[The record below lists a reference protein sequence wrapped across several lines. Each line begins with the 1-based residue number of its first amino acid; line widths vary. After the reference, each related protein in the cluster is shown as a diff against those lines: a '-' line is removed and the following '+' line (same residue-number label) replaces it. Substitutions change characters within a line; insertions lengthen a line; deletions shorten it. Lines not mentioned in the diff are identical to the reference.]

1 MTFDVALIASHMPEI
16 LWAAGITLLMWVAGT
31 LGSAILGF
39 LVAIGRRYGPLPLDL
54 VLRAYVELFRGTPFL
69 IQLFLLYFGGPYIGL
84 ALDAA
89 PAGLLGLTL
98 YGAAYFSEI
107 FRSGFQ
113 AVPKGHIEAGECVGL
128 TKGQIVRR
136 ILLPEMT
143 MLVLPPSVNMVVILM
158 KETAVLSIITVPE
171 LTATLSA
178 IGSQQYAF
186 VEALSALALFYW
198 VLVEVTGW
206 LGNLAETKLKFWRIE
221 FPLRPN
227 GMKCNGRFGIKWNIN
242 LAHGFVSTE
251 IAIYATQGHRLLRV
265 GKLDTDELFRLM
277 QHLLC
282 NS

>member
-1 MTFDVALIASHMPEI
+1 VTFDINVLIGQWPAIVSG
-16 LWAAGITLLMWVAGT
+16 AGVTIMIW
-31 LGSAILGF
+31 ILGTIAAAVIGF
-39 LVAIGRRYGPLPLDL
+39 LMAVARQYGG
-54 VLRAYVELFRGTPFL
+54 VLIDKALGAVVAVLRGTPFL
-69 IQLFLLYFGGPYIGL
+69 IQIFLVYYGGPFVGL
-84 ALDAA
+84 DLDPL
-89 PAGLLGLTL
+89 PAGLIGISI

-113 AVPKGHIEAGECVGL
+113 AVPRGHIEAGECVGL
-128 TKGQIVRR
+128 TQGQIVRR

-206 LGNLAETKLKFWRIE
+206 LGNLAETKLS
-221 FPLRPN
+221 
-227 GMKCNGRFGIKWNIN
+227 RFRFFN
-242 LAHGFVSTE
+242 A
-251 IAIYATQGHRLLRV
+251 
-265 GKLDTDELFRLM
+265 
-277 QHLLC
+277 
-282 NS
+282 

>member
-1 MTFDVALIASHMPEI
+1 MTFDVNVLIGQWPAIVSG
-16 LWAAGITLLMWVAGT
+16 AGVTIMIW
-31 LGSAILGF
+31 ILGTVAAAVIGF
-39 LVAIGRRYGPLPLDL
+39 LMAVARRYGG
-54 VLRAYVELFRGTPFL
+54 VLIDRALGAVVAVLRGTPFL
-69 IQLFLLYFGGPYIGL
+69 IQIFLVYYGGPFVGL
-84 ALDAA
+84 ELDPL
-89 PAGLLGLTL
+89 PAGLIGISV

-206 LGNLAETKLKFWRIE
+206 LGNLAETKLS
-221 FPLRPN
+221 
-227 GMKCNGRFGIKWNIN
+227 RFRFFN
-242 LAHGFVSTE
+242 A
-251 IAIYATQGHRLLRV
+251 
-265 GKLDTDELFRLM
+265 
-277 QHLLC
+277 
-282 NS
+282 

>member
-1 MTFDVALIASHMPEI
+1 MTFDINVLIGQWPAIVSG
-16 LWAAGITLLMWVAGT
+16 AGVTIMIW
-31 LGSAILGF
+31 ILGTIAAAVVGF
-39 LVAIGRRYGPLPLDL
+39 LMAVARQYGGMLIDKALGAVVT
-54 VLRAYVELFRGTPFL
+54 VLRGTPFL
-69 IQLFLLYFGGPYIGL
+69 IQIFLVYYGGPFVGL
-84 ALDAA
+84 DLDPL
-89 PAGLLGLTL
+89 PAGLIGLSI

-113 AVPKGHIEAGECVGL
+113 AVPRGHIEAGECVGL
-128 TKGQIVRR
+128 TQGQIVRR

-206 LGNLAETKLKFWRIE
+206 LGNLAETKLS
-221 FPLRPN
+221 
-227 GMKCNGRFGIKWNIN
+227 RFRFFN
-242 LAHGFVSTE
+242 A
-251 IAIYATQGHRLLRV
+251 
-265 GKLDTDELFRLM
+265 
-277 QHLLC
+277 
-282 NS
+282 

>member
-1 MTFDVALIASHMPEI
+1 MTFDINVLIGQWPAIVSG
-16 LWAAGITLLMWVAGT
+16 AGVTIMIW
-31 LGSAILGF
+31 ILGTIAAAVIGF
-39 LVAIGRRYGPLPLDL
+39 LMAVARQYGG
-54 VLRAYVELFRGTPFL
+54 VLIDKALGAVVAVLRGTPFL
-69 IQLFLLYFGGPYIGL
+69 IQIFLVYYGGPFVGL
-84 ALDAA
+84 DLDPL
-89 PAGLLGLTL
+89 PAGLIGISI

-113 AVPKGHIEAGECVGL
+113 AVPRGHIEAGECVGL
-128 TKGQIVRR
+128 TQGQIVRR

-206 LGNLAETKLKFWRIE
+206 LGNLAETKLS
-221 FPLRPN
+221 
-227 GMKCNGRFGIKWNIN
+227 RFRFFN
-242 LAHGFVSTE
+242 A
-251 IAIYATQGHRLLRV
+251 
-265 GKLDTDELFRLM
+265 
-277 QHLLC
+277 
-282 NS
+282 

>member
-1 MTFDVALIASHMPEI
+1 MTFDINVLIGQWP
-16 LWAAGITLLMWVAGT
+16 
-31 LGSAILGF
+31 AILSGAGVTIMIWILGTIAAAVIGF
-39 LVAIGRRYGPLPLDL
+39 LMAIARQYGGMVVDKILGAIVA
-54 VLRAYVELFRGTPFL
+54 VLRGTPFL
-69 IQLFLLYFGGPYIGL
+69 IQIFLVYYGGPFVGL
-84 ALDAA
+84 ELDPL
-89 PAGLLGLTL
+89 PAGLIGISI

-128 TKGQIVRR
+128 TRGQIVRR

-143 MLVLPPSVNMVVILM
+143 MLVLPPCVNTVVILM

-206 LGNLAETKLKFWRIE
+206 LGNLAETKLS
-221 FPLRPN
+221 
-227 GMKCNGRFGIKWNIN
+227 RFRFFN
-242 LAHGFVSTE
+242 V
-251 IAIYATQGHRLLRV
+251 
-265 GKLDTDELFRLM
+265 
-277 QHLLC
+277 
-282 NS
+282 

>member
-1 MTFDVALIASHMPEI
+1 VTFDINVLIGQWPAIVSG
-16 LWAAGITLLMWVAGT
+16 AGVTIMIW
-31 LGSAILGF
+31 ILGTIAAAVIGF
-39 LVAIGRRYGPLPLDL
+39 LMAVARQYGG
-54 VLRAYVELFRGTPFL
+54 VLIDMVLGAVVAVLRGTPFL
-69 IQLFLLYFGGPYIGL
+69 IQIFLVYYGGPFVGL
-84 ALDAA
+84 DLDPL
-89 PAGLLGLTL
+89 PAGLIGISI

-128 TKGQIVRR
+128 TQGQIVRR

-206 LGNLAETKLKFWRIE
+206 LGNLAETKLS
-221 FPLRPN
+221 
-227 GMKCNGRFGIKWNIN
+227 RFRFFN
-242 LAHGFVSTE
+242 A
-251 IAIYATQGHRLLRV
+251 
-265 GKLDTDELFRLM
+265 
-277 QHLLC
+277 
-282 NS
+282 

>member
-1 MTFDVALIASHMPEI
+1 MTFDINVLIGQWPAIVSG
-16 LWAAGITLLMWVAGT
+16 AGVTIMIW
-31 LGSAILGF
+31 ILGTIAAAVIGF
-39 LVAIGRRYGPLPLDL
+39 LTAVARQYGG
-54 VLRAYVELFRGTPFL
+54 VLINKGLGAVVAVLRGTPFL
-69 IQLFLLYFGGPYIGL
+69 IQIFLVYYGGPFVGL
-84 ALDAA
+84 DLD
-89 PAGLLGLTL
+89 PLTAGLIGISI

-206 LGNLAETKLKFWRIE
+206 LGNLAETKLS
-221 FPLRPN
+221 
-227 GMKCNGRFGIKWNIN
+227 RFRFFN
-242 LAHGFVSTE
+242 A
-251 IAIYATQGHRLLRV
+251 
-265 GKLDTDELFRLM
+265 
-277 QHLLC
+277 
-282 NS
+282 

>member
-1 MTFDVALIASHMPEI
+1 MTFDINVLIGQWPAI
-16 LWAAGITLLMWVAGT
+16 LSGAGVTIMIWILGTIAAAV
-31 LGSAILGF
+31 LGF
-39 LVAIGRRYGPLPLDL
+39 LMAVARQYGGMLIDKALGAVVA
-54 VLRAYVELFRGTPFL
+54 VLRGTPFL
-69 IQLFLLYFGGPYIGL
+69 IQIFLVYYGGPFVGL
-84 ALDAA
+84 DLDPL
-89 PAGLLGLTL
+89 PAGLIGISI

-113 AVPKGHIEAGECVGL
+113 AVPRGHIEAGECVGL
-128 TKGQIVRR
+128 TQGQIVRR

-206 LGNLAETKLKFWRIE
+206 LGNLAETKLS
-221 FPLRPN
+221 
-227 GMKCNGRFGIKWNIN
+227 RFRFFN
-242 LAHGFVSTE
+242 A
-251 IAIYATQGHRLLRV
+251 
-265 GKLDTDELFRLM
+265 
-277 QHLLC
+277 
-282 NS
+282 

>member
-1 MTFDVALIASHMPEI
+1 MTFDINVLIGQWP
-16 LWAAGITLLMWVAGT
+16 
-31 LGSAILGF
+31 AILSGAGVTIMIWVLGTIAAAVMGF
-39 LVAIGRRYGPLPLDL
+39 LLAIARQYGGMVVDKILGVIVA
-54 VLRAYVELFRGTPFL
+54 VLRGTPFL
-69 IQLFLLYFGGPYIGL
+69 IQIFLVYYGGPFIGL
-84 ALDAA
+84 ELDPL
-89 PAGLLGLTL
+89 PAGLIGISI

-128 TKGQIVRR
+128 TRGQIIRR

-206 LGNLAETKLKFWRIE
+206 LGNLVETKLS
-221 FPLRPN
+221 
-227 GMKCNGRFGIKWNIN
+227 RFRFFN
-242 LAHGFVSTE
+242 A
-251 IAIYATQGHRLLRV
+251 
-265 GKLDTDELFRLM
+265 
-277 QHLLC
+277 
-282 NS
+282 

>member
-1 MTFDVALIASHMPEI
+1 MTFDINVLIGQWPAIVSG
-16 LWAAGITLLMWVAGT
+16 AGVTIMIW
-31 LGSAILGF
+31 ILGTIAAAVIGF
-39 LVAIGRRYGPLPLDL
+39 LMAVARQYGG
-54 VLRAYVELFRGTPFL
+54 VLINKALGAVVAVLRGTPFL
-69 IQLFLLYFGGPYIGL
+69 IQIFLVYYGGPFVGL
-84 ALDAA
+84 DLDPL
-89 PAGLLGLTL
+89 PAGLIGISI

-128 TKGQIVRR
+128 TQGQIVRR

-206 LGNLAETKLKFWRIE
+206 LGNLAETKLS
-221 FPLRPN
+221 
-227 GMKCNGRFGIKWNIN
+227 RFRFFN
-242 LAHGFVSTE
+242 A
-251 IAIYATQGHRLLRV
+251 
-265 GKLDTDELFRLM
+265 
-277 QHLLC
+277 
-282 NS
+282 